1 MASKLVLAAQKNEIS
16 LEKFKDLI
24 RDKTNT
30 EEDKVKALHISADKG
45 NEEFVEAL
53 IDADVDVDA
62 QTKEG
67 VTALMFAAD
76 NKHKEVVER
85 LISAGANVDAQ
96 TTEKGITALMLAAE
110 NGHTEI
116 VERLIS
122 AGANVDLKNSTGWSA
137 LWLAAC
143 NGRTEIVEQLLQ
155 GNADVNAQ
163 TEEGSTPLIAAAEKG
178 HMGIVKLL
186 LNGKGIDINVK
197 DRNGKTAYDLA
208 NNEIK
213 ALIINKF
220 PELKGRAY
228 KKEIERGAKIALPV
242 AMVPA
247 IGAIVISVLS
257 ETTNLIG
264 NKPFT
269 ENKIAI
275 ITVSCLAAAAVIIVA
290 LGPAIA
296 AIKIKT
302 QIDAVKAESQASPD
316 KAAVHTE

>member
-1 MASKLVLAAQKNEIS
+1 MEGKLVAAV
-16 LEKFKDLI
+16 EKKGRIDLGEFEELI
-24 RDKTNT
+24 RSETDRGKKI
-30 EEDKVKALHISADKG
+30 EALCKAADYGYK
-45 NEEFVEAL
+45 ELVEAL
-53 IDADVDVDA
+53 IEIDDDGVDVDA
-62 QTKEG
+62 RLNEFSW
-67 VTALMFAAD
+67 TALMYAAREGHSD
-76 NKHKEVVER
+76 IAELLIEKHADVNAKDR
-85 LISAGANVDAQ
+85 SGR
-96 TTEKGITALMLAAE
+96 T
-110 NGHTEI
+110 
-116 VERLIS
+116 S
-122 AGANVDLKNSTGWSA
+122 
-137 LWLAAC
+137 LWLAAY
-143 NGRTEIVEQLLQ
+143 NGNEKIVEQLLQ
-155 GNADVNAQ
+155 KNADVNAQ
-163 TEEGSTPLIAAAEKG
+163 TEEGSTPLIAAAEEGHKG
-178 HMGIVKLL
+178 VVNLL
-186 LNGKGIDINVK
+186 LNGKDIDVNVK
-197 DRNGKTAYDLA
+197 DRNGKTACDLA